1 MEQQERL
8 LRVSEVC
15 TQLGLGERH
24 VRQLI
29 ADGRLAAVRL
39 RGLRAVRVPASALEQ
54 LIEDRRHGRSAQ

>member
-1 MEQQERL
+1 MEPAERL

-15 TQLGLGERH
+15 TRLGLGERH

-39 RGLRAVRVPASALEQ
+39 KGLRAVRVPAFALEE
-54 LIEDRRHGRSAQ
+54 LIEDRGRGRSPR